1 MVKKKK
7 TILIVEDDESLI
19 KALDIKLT
27 REGYTTVKAMDGEEG
42 LKKFEKNLP
51 DLVLL
56 DIKMPK
62 MDGLTM
68 LKKLREK
75 SKGKTIPV
83 IILTNWGEMDK
94 ISTAVKLDTKYYLIK
109 ADWDLDEVIEKVRSV
124 LKE

>member
-1 MVKKKK
+1 MTKKKK
-7 TILIVEDDESLI
+7 TILIVEDEESLL

-27 REGYTTVKAMDGEEG
+27 QEGYKTEKATDGEEG
-42 LKKFEKNLP
+42 LKKFEKKIP

-75 SKGKTIPV
+75 SKGKEVPV

-94 ISTAVKLDTKYYLIK
+94 ISKAIELETKYYLIK
-109 ADWDLDEVIEKVRSV
+109 TDWDLDEVIQKVKSV
-124 LKE
+124 LKK